1 MAAIVCFKCNKKGHL
16 ACDCPEK
23 TYRVREETERRR
35 LREEGTVNGQGVKRI
50 QIDTGA
56 SRSIV
61 DKRLVQAV
69 DLKKDKIRV
78 TFGNQS
84 YGEYPLASMRIR
96 FDNEEYCVEAAVVE
110 NLAEDVLLGQD
121 VPLHKHMVKRLSKE
135 EQLEL
140 LHQLKKDNEDQA
152 EESVEGEILMAKRR
166 AMRKKEQETTSS
178 ERERSTTS
186 EEQQRTTSSEKE
198 RSTTSEETNS
208 CEGKRSTTSEE
219 QQRTTSSERKR
230 STTSEEQQRT
240 TSSERKRSTTSKE
253 QQRTTSSERKRS
265 TTSEEQL
272 LTTSSGIPG
281 EEFPF
286 MEKLFSKAGETKP
299 KRTRAERRRI

>member
-1 MAAIVCFKCNKKGHL
+1 MDDHF
-16 ACDCPEK
+16 
-23 TYRVREETERRR
+23 
-35 LREEGTVNGQGVKRI
+35 VNGQGVKRI

-61 DKRLVQAV
+61 DKRLVRAV

-152 EESVEGEILMAKRR
+152 EESVEGEILMAKTR
-166 AMRKKEQETTSS
+166 AMRKKEQETTSF

-198 RSTTSEETNS
+198 RSTTSEE
-208 CEGKRSTTSEE
+208 
-219 QQRTTSSERKR
+219 TTSSERKR

-265 TTSEEQL
+265 TTSEEQRM
-272 LTTSSGIPG
+272 TTSSGRKENATSEEEEWIPG

-299 KRTRAERRRI
+299 MRTRAERRRI

>member
-208 CEGKRSTTSEE
+208 CEGRGVLLQKSSRGLFHQRGRGVLLQRSSRGLLHLRGRGVLLQRSSGGLLHLGGKRNA
-219 QQRTTSSERKR
+219 
-230 STTSEEQQRT
+230 
-240 TSSERKRSTTSKE
+240 
-253 QQRTTSSERKRS
+253 
-265 TTSEEQL
+265 TSEEQL
-272 LTTSSGIPG
+272 LTTSSGIP
-281 EEFPF
+281 
-286 MEKLFSKAGETKP
+286 
-299 KRTRAERRRI
+299 